1 MVFICNRAVTICATL
16 YPFLK
21 LFILS
26 FNKYLNEHILL
37 LSDTVQALGGRVVNP
52 TETVP
57 ASMSLYY
64 SGHSALGGEN
74 SLCP

>member
-1 MVFICNRAVTICATL
+1 M
-16 YPFLK
+16 
-21 LFILS
+21 
-26 FNKYLNEHILL
+26 
-37 LSDTVQALGGRVVNP
+37 LSDTVQALGGRVVNQ

-57 ASMSLYY
+57 ASMSLNY